1 MSTSSASEEREPS
14 QDGPSI
20 RIDGV
25 GLRFRS
31 YGDSHPSMKQ
41 AFINAVLR
49 RKYGQGS
56 EFWLYRDLSLRIQ
69 KGCRLGIVGR
79 NGAGKTT
86 LLKMICGI
94 YRPTYGSI
102 SVRGRMA
109 PLIELGAGMIGELSG
124 AENIMLNGALLGFS
138 KREMRPKVERIL
150 DFAGLQEFRE
160 MPIKYYSSG
169 MLMRLAF
176 SVATD
181 IDPEVLLIDEIFA
194 SGDADFIRKAKDR
207 MDRLLESSHIVVLVS
222 HQLELVEQLCNR
234 ALWIERGHINAD
246 GDPREVKERYLASLS

>member
-1 MSTSSASEEREPS
+1 MSTYSASEGCGPS

-20 RIDGV
+20 HIDGV
-25 GLRFRS
+25 GLRFKS
-31 YGDSHPSMKQ
+31 YGDSHPSIKQ
-41 AFINAVLR
+41 AFINTILR
-49 RKYGQGS
+49 RKYAQGS
-56 EFWLYRDLSLRIQ
+56 EFWLYRDLSLRVER
-69 KGCRLGIVGR
+69 GCRLGILGR

-102 SVRGRMA
+102 AVRGRMA

-138 KREMRPKVERIL
+138 KREMRPKVEQIL

-222 HQLELVEQLCNR
+222 HQLELIEQICNR
-234 ALWIERGHINAD
+234 ALWIERGQIHAD
-246 GDPREVKERYLASLS
+246 GHPTAVKEKYLASVS